1 MGDSHRGTV
10 ALVMGTGPTKDHGWW
25 CSGMLLLFG
34 LLVGWAFSEVGLRLA
49 GVSYPS
55 FSRYDPDTGTA
66 LRPQAEGWWTREGR
80 TYVQINRAGLRDRD
94 HTLTKP
100 PRTVRI
106 AILGDSYAEALQVP
120 LERTFWAVMGR
131 DLSACS
137 AWAGHNVEV
146 LNFGVSGYGTA
157 QELLTL
163 RTRVWDYHPD
173 LVLLAVTTGNDIR
186 NNSQVLEGNNWI
198 PYFVLQGEDLK
209 ADLSFREHPGFQTR
223 LTPLAELGYRIMN
236 ASRVM
241 QVINEGRRLAKA
253 RSTAGAS
260 SPIPM
265 DSAAGALLSEA
276 GLDGSVYA
284 PPTTEDWTNAWAV
297 TEALIGR
304 MQQEVASRDARFLV
318 ATLSNSAQVH
328 PDATVRHR
336 VAEQLGVPD
345 LLYPDHRIRALG
357 SRTSIPVLTLAPLL
371 QQYAEE
377 RQVFL
382 HGFANSGMGIGH
394 WNEQGH
400 AVAGRLIAQR
410 VCEDAIRNPHPAG
423 SGMIAQEE
431 RR

>member
-1 MGDSHRGTV
+1 
-10 ALVMGTGPTKDHGWW
+10 MGTGRTRDQGWW
-25 CSGMLLLFG
+25 RSGILLLFG
-34 LLVGWAFSEVGLRLA
+34 LLVGWALSEVGLRLA
-49 GVSYPS
+49 GISYPS

-80 TYVQINRAGLRDRD
+80 TYVRINRAGLRDRD
-94 HTLTKP
+94 HTLMKP

-106 AILGDSYAEALQVP
+106 AVLGDSYAEALQVP
-120 LERTFWAVMGR
+120 LERTFWSVMER
-131 DLSACS
+131 ELSACS
-137 AWAGHNVEV
+137 AWAGDSVEV
-146 LNFGVSGYGTA
+146 LNFGVSGFGTA

-198 PYFVLQGEDLK
+198 PYFVLQGDELK

-223 LTPLAELGYRIMN
+223 LKPLAELGYRMMN

-241 QVINEGRRLAKA
+241 QVINEGRRLVKA
-253 RSTAGAS
+253 RSTAGGS
-260 SPIPM
+260 RPIPV

-284 PPTTEDWTNAWAV
+284 APTTEEWTNAWAV
-297 TEALIGR
+297 TEALIER
-304 MQQEVASRDARFLV
+304 MQQEVEARGARFLV

-328 PDATVRHR
+328 PDATVRQQ
-336 VAEQLGVPD
+336 VAAQLGVTD
-345 LLYPDHRIRALG
+345 LLYPDHRIRELG
-357 SRTSIPVLTLAPLL
+357 VRASIPVLTLAPLL
-371 QQYAEE
+371 QRYAEE
-377 RQVFL
+377 RQIFL

-400 AVAGRLIAQR
+400 AVAGQLIAQR
-410 VCEDAIRNPHPAG
+410 VCEDAIRNARPRDG
-423 SGMIAQEE
+423 GMIAQE
-431 RR
+431 